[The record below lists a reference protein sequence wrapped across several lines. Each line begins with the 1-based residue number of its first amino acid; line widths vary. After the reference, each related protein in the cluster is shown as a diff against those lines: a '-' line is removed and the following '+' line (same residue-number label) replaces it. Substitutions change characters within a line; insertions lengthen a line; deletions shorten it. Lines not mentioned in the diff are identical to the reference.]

1 MRLAEYQTRRLQ
13 ALAGLT
19 TILRTLV
26 NGVTDNPQTWPTFVE
41 ALFGIISERR
51 PISTRIATEW
61 YNGQKISRIGPLC
74 TPARVS
80 PRSYDIRRLETRL
93 RECGITDATITSL
106 PAPTV

>member
-26 NGVTDNPQTWPTFVE
+26 NGVTDAPQTWPTFLE

-51 PISTRIATEW
+51 PISTRISTEW
-61 YNGQKISRIGPLC
+61 YNGQKISRIGPRS
-74 TPARVS
+74 TPARVN
-80 PRSYDIRRLETRL
+80 PRSYDPRSPAKGL
-93 RECGITDATITSL
+93 RERGKIGRAH
-106 PAPTV
+106 V